1 MFTFSLDKFKQ
12 TSIGRS
18 LIGGEVRIDSPGPN
32 GDGEICLRGRH
43 VFMGYLNDEEKSKAC
58 IDEDGWFH
66 TGDIGNMD
74 DDGMFNKVIMICFS
88 Q

>member
-1 MFTFSLDKFKQ
+1 MV
-12 TSIGRS
+12 
-18 LIGGEVRIDSPGPN
+18 GEAKIDSPGPN
-32 GDGEICLRGRH
+32 GDGEVCLCGRH
-43 VFMGYLNDEEKSKAC
+43 VFMGYLNEEKSKAC

-74 DDGMFNKVIMICFS
+74 DDCMFNKVIMICFS

>member
-12 TSIGRS
+12 TSIGHL

-32 GDGEICLRGRH
+32 GDGEICLLGRH
-43 VFMGYLNDEEKSKAC
+43 LFMGYLNDEEKFKTY

-66 TGDIGNMD
+66 TGDIGKY
-74 DDGMFNKVIMICFS
+74 G
-88 Q
+88 